1 MSGRKS
7 RSKGYRGEREAVK
20 FLQGGFKRTGYAGT
34 DNPDVS
40 SDWAIISVKNTEIPI
55 SLKKCLTEIIKLESQ
70 ETQKEHFVMVKVNH
84 RWLILERA
92 EQFRE
97 DRC

>member
-7 RSKGYRGEREAVK
+7 RDKGYRGEREAVK

-40 SDWAIISVKNTEIPI
+40 SEWAIISVKNKEIPP
-55 SLKKCLTEIIKLESQ
+55 SLKACITELIKLEAQ
-70 ETQKEHFVMVKVNH
+70 EPEKEQFVMIKVNH
-84 RWLILERA
+84 RWIIVERA

-97 DRC
+97 ARC